1 MRSKQIVS
9 TSRRDSVMVMG
20 IKAGILVALTATVTS
35 FNHSG
40 RRATNWRAR
49 ATEGWPVPDV
59 DRCWPARDGGVTI
72 KMSSSAAWRNSFQL
86 PIYLD
91 RDGRSVRVDV
101 QLGSLTR
108 RLLIDTGATGLS
120 IPESVAYRLLLR
132 HEAVEAEEAM
142 VMLANGSEERQR
154 GVRILSLSIGGQ
166 LLRNVYATVAPDDA
180 EPLLGFTVLNQ
191 VGRFTIDTNAGVLI
205 IG

>member
-1 MRSKQIVS
+1 M
-9 TSRRDSVMVMG
+9 
-20 IKAGILVALTATVTS
+20 
-35 FNHSG
+35 SG
-40 RRATNWRAR
+40 
-49 ATEGWPVPDV
+49 
-59 DRCWPARDGGVTI
+59 
-72 KMSSSAAWRNSFQL
+72 SAAWRSSFRL

-120 IPESVAYRLLLR
+120 IPESVAHRLLLR
-132 HEAVEAEEAM
+132 REAVEAEEAM

-154 GVRILSLSIGGQ
+154 GVRIVSLSIGGH
-166 LLRNVYATVAPDDA
+166 LVRNVYAIVAPDDA
-180 EPLLGFTVLNQ
+180 EALLGFTVLNQ